1 MKSVSMRRGAVLA
14 AVCMTALTLAACGQS
29 ENKTT
34 GNPLENAVAS
44 VSGQAEAENEK
55 FNAYTDAFN
64 TLIDDNWGVASNLEK
79 YTKQNIPTANASSN
93 IHFFENASSLERALT
108 KLKEGRALKGGSA
121 STAADAAA
129 DKVIASGEKLLA
141 QWKELTPYYETR
153 AYREDGLAKGKAAH
167 DSLVA
172 NYNTTIAAINE
183 LDAALTTYLRARS
196 DKRIADFRKAGHE
209 DAANVTE
216 AMQIADYFS
225 SAVIEENIA
234 EADRLLPQLDA
245 ALTKLRASEAAM
257 PADNSNKTEF
267 DLINGYLS
275 SMIGAWRDYK
285 QSPDDRHRE
294 NVVDQYNR
302 AIDQMDDIE
311 FPA

>member
-1 MKSVSMRRGAVLA
+1 MKSVFVRRGAALA
-14 AVCMTALTLAACGQS
+14 AVCMSALTLAACGQS
-29 ENKTT
+29 DGKPS
-34 GNPLENAVAS
+34 GNPLENVVAAA
-44 VSGQAEAENEK
+44 SGEAEGEK
-55 FNAYTDAFN
+55 FNAYTEAFN
-64 TLIDDNWGVASNLEK
+64 ALIDDNWGVASNLEK
-79 YTKQNIPTANASSN
+79 YSNLNIPTASASGN
-93 IHFFENASSLERALT
+93 IHFFENASTLERALT

-121 STAADAAA
+121 SSAADAAA

-153 AYREDGLAKGKAAH
+153 AYREDSLAKGKAAH
-167 DSLVA
+167 ESLMA
-172 NYNTTIAAINE
+172 NYNATVSAIDE
-183 LDAALTTYLRARS
+183 LDTALTTYLRARS

-225 SAVIEENIA
+225 SAVIEENTA
-234 EADRLLPQLDA
+234 EADRLLPQLEA

-267 DLINGYLS
+267 DLINGYLG

-285 QSPDDRHRE
+285 QTPDDRHRE

-302 AIDQMDDIE
+302 AIGQMDDIE